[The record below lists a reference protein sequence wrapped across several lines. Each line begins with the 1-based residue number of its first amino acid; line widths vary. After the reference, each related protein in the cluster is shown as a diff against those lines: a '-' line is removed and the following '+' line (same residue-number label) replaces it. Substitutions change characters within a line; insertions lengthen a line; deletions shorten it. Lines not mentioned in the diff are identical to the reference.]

1 MNTPPRRLL
10 IATDLSRMSEA
21 FLATIADLTRGLPS
35 ELILLYV
42 SNIAEFAEIQDETGM
57 AFDQYME
64 SVRSRLQD
72 TVERLFGPGVAA
84 RVEVLPDDS
93 VADGIL
99 AAADRIRA
107 DMIVMGTHGRSGL
120 SRLVL
125 GSVAEAVL
133 RRATVPV
140 LVVPL
145 AALEPRQAQITVAAR
160 AT

>member
-1 MNTPPRRLL
+1 MNTPPHRLL
-10 IATDLSRMSEA
+10 VATDLSRTNEA
-21 FLATIADLTRGLPS
+21 FLATVADLMRGLPA
-35 ELILLYV
+35 ELVLLHV

-57 AFDQYME
+57 AFDEYME
-64 SVRSRLQD
+64 GMRTRLQD
-72 TVERLFGPGVAA
+72 TVQRLFAPGIPV
-84 RVEVLPDDS
+84 RVEVLPNDS

-99 AAADRIRA
+99 SAADRVGA

-133 RRATVPV
+133 RRAVVPV

-145 AALEPRQAQITVAAR
+145 AALDLRQGQFDIAAR

>member
-1 MNTPPRRLL
+1 MNTLPRRLL

-21 FLATIADLTRGLPS
+21 FLATVADLTRGLPS
-35 ELILLYV
+35 QVILLHV
-42 SNIAEFAEIQDETGM
+42 SNIAEFAAIQDETGM

-64 SVRSRLQD
+64 SIGSRLQD
-72 TVERLFGPGVAA
+72 TVERLFAPGVAA

-133 RRATVPV
+133 RRAAVPV

-145 AALEPRQAQITVAAR
+145 AALEPRQAQITFAAR

>member
-10 IATDLSRMSEA
+10 IATDLSHMNEA
-21 FLATIADLTRGLPS
+21 LLATVADLTRGLPS

-42 SNIAEFAEIQDETGM
+42 SNIAEFAEIQNDTGM
-57 AFDQYME
+57 AFDEYME
-64 SVRSRLQD
+64 SIRSRLQD
-72 TVERLFGPGVAA
+72 TVERLFAPDVAA
-84 RVEVLPDDS
+84 RVEVLADDS

-145 AALEPRQAQITVAAR
+145 AALELRQAQITFAAR

>member
-1 MNTPPRRLL
+1 MNIPPRRLL
-10 IATDLSRMSEA
+10 IATDLSRMNEA
-21 FLATIADLTRGLPS
+21 FLATVADLTRGLPS

-64 SVRSRLQD
+64 SIRSRLQD
-72 TVERLFGPGVAA
+72 TVERLFAPGMLA
-84 RVEVLPDDS
+84 RVEVLSDDS
-93 VADGIL
+93 VPDGIL
-99 AAADRIRA
+99 ATADRIRA
-107 DMIVMGTHGRSGL
+107 NMIVMGTHGRSGL

-133 RRATVPV
+133 RRAAVPV

-145 AALEPRQAQITVAAR
+145 AALELRQAQINFAAR